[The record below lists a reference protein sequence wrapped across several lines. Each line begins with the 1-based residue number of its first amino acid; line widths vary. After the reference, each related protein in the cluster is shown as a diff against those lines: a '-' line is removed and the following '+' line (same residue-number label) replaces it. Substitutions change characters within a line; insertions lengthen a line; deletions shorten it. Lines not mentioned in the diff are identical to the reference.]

1 MPPIHFHR
9 DKALTGRARVRS
21 GFRRRLVLQVEVTV
35 MVYNPALRELIP
47 IREYTRWRD
56 ARPEDAIGRTLTLV
70 PYE

>member
-1 MPPIHFHR
+1 MVAPIDICS
-9 DKALTGRARVRS
+9 DKALTGRARVRM

-35 MVYNPALRELIP
+35 VVYRYFKQVGE
-47 IREYTRWRD
+47 RTRWRD